1 MFPEKPDFDNPLTE
15 AWGAISGNNSH
26 LNFGLKNK
34 EKTNF
39 KAHSN
44 MEMKSFDP
52 DEVRKVE
59 LYGNSSTCFTIR
71 FFDSRNNQ
79 IAQIGWIT
87 GFFKLLEFELHENER
102 IVGIV
107 CHNNDTNGYV
117 FDLQFVICKKLD
129 K

>member
-1 MFPEKPDFDNPLTE
+1 MGKH
-15 AWGAISGNNSH
+15 GSH

-44 MEMKSFDP
+44 MEMKSFNP

-59 LYGNSSTCFTIR
+59 LYGSSPTCYEIR
-71 FFDSRNNQ
+71 FFDSRNNK
-79 IAQIGWIT
+79 IAQIGRLA
-87 GFFKLLEFELHENER
+87 GKKLLEFELHENER

-107 CHNNDTNGYV
+107 CHNSGTDGYAE
-117 FDLQFVICKKLD
+117 DLQFVICKKLA